1 MEASPFHLH
10 FRGEKSVELKTDWN
24 TLVDR
29 VGLAASD
36 VLIKAINN
44 SIASAES
51 IDGFPS
57 YKEVTG
63 S

>member
-1 MEASPFHLH
+1 
-10 FRGEKSVELKTDWN
+10 VELKTDWN